1 MIGEKKKKIRRWKL
15 DRGGSIRR
23 VKRRKKKVSRSCR
36 MR

>member
-23 VKRRKKKVSRSCR
+23 VKRRKKKVS
-36 MR
+36 